1 MKFKIRTDGS
11 VVAVYNDVLPKLQLG
26 SMHVVRASNVEFD
39 PGPQDWVAVD
49 HSGTEI
55 ARGKDRTEVIKEE
68 VRVIERQI
76 SENKF
81 PI

>member
-39 PGPQDWVAVD
+39 PGPQDWVAID
-49 HSGTEI
+49 HSGAEI
-55 ARGKDRTEVIKEE
+55 ARGKDRSAVIKEE
-68 VRVIERQI
+68 VRVIEQQI